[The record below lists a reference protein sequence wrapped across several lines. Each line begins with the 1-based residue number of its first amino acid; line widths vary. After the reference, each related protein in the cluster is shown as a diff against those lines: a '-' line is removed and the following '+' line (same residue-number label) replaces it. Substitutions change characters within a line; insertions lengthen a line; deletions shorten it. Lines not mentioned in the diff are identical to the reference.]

1 MHGIAIDPLAQW
13 QTLAEEHFLKSSV
26 RSVLLVFTPLAV
38 QLHFIQCPFPNQ
50 IQFGLGNYPRK
61 IDKYFQTKSSL
72 VWKIIVSNFEGNK
85 FQTKS
90 SLVWEKNADKCRRQK
105 SQTNSS
111 LVWKYLF
118 NNFLDILDNLDQ
130 LLLQNVRERAKR
142 GENV

>member
-1 MHGIAIDPLAQW
+1 MWTSRANDTEVINVGYSDTVCYSAL
-13 QTLAEEHFLKSSV
+13 
-26 RSVLLVFTPLAV
+26 

-50 IQFGLGNYPRK
+50 IQFGLENHLPK
-61 IDKYFQTKSSL
+61 IYKYFQTKSSL